1 MFKKETVLVTGGCG
15 FIGSHLVCRLIKEG
29 HKVVIIDNMNSDI
42 YDKKLKFQRL
52 KLLHKKVEK
61 FYHMDLRNRPHVQ
74 KVIKKHN
81 IEKIMHLAAHA
92 GVRHSIDFPDEYTSD
107 IEGTVILY
115 DVARLNGIKDIV
127 FASSSSVY
135 GLNEQLPFMEREV
148 VDRPISIYAAS
159 KRSCELLGFTFCNLH
174 NMNISNIRFF
184 TVYGPWGRPDM
195 ALFSFVTKI
204 LNGQEIEIFNNGNMT
219 RDFTFVTDIVD
230 GLYRAMNKPAGFK
243 IYNLG
248 SGESIGLIEF
258 VKEIEKSLGKT
269 AKIINKP
276 MQLGDVKNTLASIEL
291 AKIELGYKPQVSIRK
306 GIPLFV
312 NWFIKHYNVKE

>member
-1 MFKKETVLVTGGCG
+1 MSKVLVTGGCG
-15 FIGSHLVCRLIKEG
+15 FIGSHLVCKLIKEG
-29 HKVVIIDNMNSDI
+29 HKVIVIDNMNSDI

-52 KLLHKKVEK
+52 KLIHKKIEK
-61 FYHMDLRNRPHVQ
+61 FYHMDLRNRPNVQ

-92 GVRHSIDFPDEYTSD
+92 GVRHSIDYPDEYTSD

-135 GLNEQLPFMEREV
+135 GMNEDLPFTEKEI

-195 ALFSFVTKI
+195 ALFTFVTNI
-204 LNGQEIEIFNNGNMT
+204 LNDQEIEIFNNGNMT
-219 RDFTFVTDIVD
+219 RDFTFVTDIVE
-230 GLYRAMNKPAGFK
+230 GLYLAMIKPAGFK

-248 SGESIGLIEF
+248 SGQSIGLIEF
-258 VKEIEKSLGKT
+258 VKEIEKALGRP

-291 AKIELGYKPQVSIRK
+291 AKMELGYKPQVSIRK
-306 GIPLFV
+306 GIPLFT
-312 NWFIKHYNVKE
+312 NWYIKHYDKE